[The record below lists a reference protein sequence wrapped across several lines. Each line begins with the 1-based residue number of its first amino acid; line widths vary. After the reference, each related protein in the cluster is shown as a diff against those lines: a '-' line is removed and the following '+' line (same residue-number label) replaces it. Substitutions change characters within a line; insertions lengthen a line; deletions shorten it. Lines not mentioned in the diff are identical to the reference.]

1 MQIKLGAYLTNLMC
15 KNLRFRCGNYK
26 FMLLKPHVMRQEKKV
41 KGGGSKKYIG
51 YIGFNKAFVEDFIS
65 ELDKSHDLNLQLDR
79 SLPMVYQP
87 APWKN
92 FFFGG
97 FYLR

>member
-1 MQIKLGAYLTNLMC
+1 
-15 KNLRFRCGNYK
+15 
-26 FMLLKPHVMRQEKKV
+26 MLLKP
-41 KGGGSKKYIG
+41 GLIASKKNYPGGKGKKQVGCIA
-51 YIGFNKAFVEDFIS
+51 FNKAFVEQFVS

-79 SLPMVYQP
+79 SLPMIYPP

-97 FYLR
+97 FYLRQTRMAKVEPNFATALNYLM